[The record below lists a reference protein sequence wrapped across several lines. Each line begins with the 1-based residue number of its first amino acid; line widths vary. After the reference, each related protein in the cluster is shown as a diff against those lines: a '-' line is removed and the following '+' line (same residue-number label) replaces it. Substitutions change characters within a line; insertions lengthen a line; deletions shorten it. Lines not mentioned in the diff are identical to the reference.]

1 MHPLRRIHLLACFW
15 LACFALSLGA
25 AAAAPFVQ
33 PQVLPWICSGT
44 GDGHLQASPG
54 SAQALHGHTL
64 DCPLC
69 LPLGT
74 PAPLTSALAHRPAPP
89 AALPPAR
96 AVLDPPTARSAA
108 PLPARGPPPV

>member
-33 PQVLPWICSGT
+33 PQVLQWICSGT
-44 GDGHLQASPG
+44 GDGHLQASSG

-74 PAPLTSALAHRPAPP
+74 PAPLTSARAHPLTTP
-89 AALPPAR
+89 AALPAAR
-96 AVLDPPTARSAA
+96 AAPDPLAARSAA